1 MMINLNDSKELVSFQ
16 ISLHVIFWHNNIP
29 DMDQN
34 LGPCMEFEILLSV
47 NRYFDRVLKFGTG
60 EGLSEVMKD
69 GVNNLI

>member
-1 MMINLNDSKELVSFQ
+1 
-16 ISLHVIFWHNNIP
+16 
-29 DMDQN
+29 MDQN

-69 GVNNLI
+69 GVNNLM